1 MDKLPNMDTTH
12 AKLEPT
18 LQQNLQQNLQQ
29 PPRKMRLPSRIKV
42 GKGRVNLLSWKRRNI
57 RDTWL
62 LALASILILALLAWL
77 ISIAISP
84 EQAVIFMV
92 LALLLGVG
100 QNIISYWFSDKIAL
114 SLARTRPASKEEH
127 RYLVHITEAVA
138 MGAGVPAPKIFVID
152 SPAPNAFATGRN
164 PQNSA
169 IAVTTGLMQMMD
181 RQELEGVIAHEM
193 AHIRN
198 RDILISTMLAATV
211 GATIVLRDIFL
222 RLMHYGGE
230 RSRSNNEGGGQ
241 AKAIAYIILLIFI
254 ILAPIIT
261 SLLRMAVSRRREY
274 VADAAGA
281 YITRNPEALARAL
294 EKLKG
299 YTGNKLEVS
308 DSVQHMFFSNPVKKL
323 NANQWLATHPPLEER
338 ISLLRRM

>member
-1 MDKLPNMDTTH
+1 MDTTS
-12 AKLEPT
+12 A
-18 LQQNLQQNLQQ
+18 NLQQNASKNLQN
-29 PPRKMRLPSRIKV
+29 PNTMRLPSQINV

-62 LALASILILALLAWL
+62 LGTATMLILGLIAWL

-84 EQAVIFMV
+84 EQAVVFTV
-92 LALLLGVG
+92 LALLFGAG
-100 QNIISYWFSDKIAL
+100 QNVISYWFSDKIAL
-114 SLARTRPASKEEH
+114 SVARTRPATKEEH

-138 MGAGVPAPKIFVID
+138 MGAGVPTPRIFVID

-164 PQNSA
+164 PKYGA

-198 RDILISTMLAATV
+198 HDILISTMLAATV

-222 RLMHYGGE
+222 RAMRYGGGGG
-230 RSRSNNEGGGQ
+230 RSRSRSSNEGGGQ
-241 AKAIAYIILLIFI
+241 AQVIAYVALLILI
-254 ILAPIIT
+254 ILAPMLT

-299 YTGNKLEVS
+299 YKGNKLEVS

-323 NANQWLATHPPLEER
+323 NASQWFATHPPIDER

>member
-1 MDKLPNMDTTH
+1 
-12 AKLEPT
+12 
-18 LQQNLQQNLQQ
+18 
-29 PPRKMRLPSRIKV
+29 MRLPSQINV

-62 LALASILILALLAWL
+62 LGTATMLILGLIAWL

-84 EQAVIFMV
+84 EQAVVFTV
-92 LALLLGVG
+92 LALLFGAG
-100 QNIISYWFSDKIAL
+100 QNVISYWFSDRIAL
-114 SLARTRPASKEEH
+114 SVARTRPATKEEH
-127 RYLVHITEAVA
+127 RYLVNITEAVA
-138 MGAGVPAPKIFVID
+138 MGAGVPSPRIFVID

-164 PQNSA
+164 PKYGA

-198 RDILISTMLAATV
+198 HDILISTMLAATV

-222 RLMHYGGE
+222 RVMHYGGG
-230 RSRSNNEGGGQ
+230 RSRSRSSNEGGGQ
-241 AKAIAYIILLIFI
+241 AQAIAYIALLILI
-254 ILAPIIT
+254 ILAPMLT

-274 VADAAGA
+274 VADATGA

-299 YTGNKLEVS
+299 YKGNKLEVS

-323 NANQWLATHPPLEER
+323 NASQWFATHPPLDER